1 MLQNKRKSVDDFV
14 KIWYFKYI
22 QKKKKEKRRVLN
34 MLNDEICKLREKL
47 NDSILN
53 EKDYNITYQ
62 ISVELDQLIAQYYS
76 TQIKV
81 VKEQKEGKQT
91 KKIVKPYKRKEL
103 IEN

>member
-14 KIWYFKYI
+14 KIWYFKNI

>member
-1 MLQNKRKSVDDFV
+1 
-14 KIWYFKYI
+14 
-22 QKKKKEKRRVLN
+22 

-81 VKEQKEGKQT
+81 IKEQKEGKQT
-91 KKIVKPYKRKEL
+91 KKIVKQCKRKEL
-103 IEN
+103 IGN